1 MPHGQGSAHMPRF
14 KIAHIKVQGIDLI
27 IVPLESSFGH
37 KTKEDQQQPIAE
49 FQIHAN
55 AADLKGDVV
64 PVWDSGGGKMA
75 FIAPTNW
82 HPYFK
87 SISLAIVW
95 ANVNRELYW

>member
-1 MPHGQGSAHMPRF
+1 MPRF
-14 KIAHIKVQGIDLI
+14 KIAHIKVQDADLI

-37 KTKEDQQQPIAE
+37 KTQEDQQQAIAE
-49 FQIHAN
+49 LQIHAN

-64 PVWDSGGGKMA
+64 PVWDSGGGRMA

-95 ANVNRELYW
+95 ACVNRELYW

>member
-1 MPHGQGSAHMPRF
+1 MPRF

-27 IVPLESSFGH
+27 IVPLNSSFGH
-37 KTKEDQQQPIAE
+37 KTQEDQQQAIAE
-49 FQIHAN
+49 LHIHAN
-55 AADLKGDVV
+55 TADLKGDIV
-64 PVWDSGGGKMA
+64 PVWDSGGGQMA